1 MTGKVNELLAT
12 EISDHS
18 DSPIFDSSG
27 EKRPER
33 PPYKLVFHTADGGWV
48 MGLRSQTE
56 RKAKMPVGGVALNSY
71 DEYDAINWKQ
81 FISSFAHVQST
92 STHWVFQ
99 LLQKVFARN
108 LHRRRI
114 SGSPS
119 CLKYLYWIDWTDL
132 QSDAREVAGPAS

>member
-1 MTGKVNELLAT
+1 
-12 EISDHS
+12 
-18 DSPIFDSSG
+18 
-27 EKRPER
+27 
-33 PPYKLVFHTADGGWV
+33 

-56 RKAKMPVGGVALNSY
+56 RKAKMPVGGVLNSY

-92 STHWVFQ
+92 RTHWVFQ

-119 CLKYLYWIDWTDL
+119 YLKYLYRIDGTEL
-132 QSDAREVAGPAS
+132 QSAAREVAGPAS